1 MSRPQNLYRLQQIDS
16 QIDQADLRLKEIRTL
31 LSDNTELNKASGI
44 AAKADKILQSA
55 KKELRTAEQNVK
67 NQQIKIEQVEN
78 SLYSGVVRNPKELQ
92 DLQNEATSLKRFLV
106 ILEDRQLEAML
117 SVDEANEIFSN
128 ADAELQ
134 KIEAQNEKQQK
145 NLVDERDKILG
156 ERELFLA
163 QQKDARKYI
172 IPTDLNVYERL
183 RKQRTGIAVAKVEN
197 RACNACGST
206 LSAALNQSA
215 RSPSQVVFCESCGR
229 ILFAT

>member
-1 MSRPQNLYRLQQIDS
+1 
-16 QIDQADLRLKEIRTL
+16 LKEIKTL
-31 LSDNTELNKASGI
+31 LSDNTELNIASGI
-44 AAKADKILQSA
+44 AAKADKILQLA
-55 KKELRTAEQNVK
+55 KKDLRTAEQNVK
-67 NQQIKIEQVEN
+67 NQRIKIEQVEN

-92 DLQNEATSLKRFLV
+92 DLQNEAASLKRFLV

-145 NLVDERDKILG
+145 SLVDERDKILG

-163 QQKDARKYI
+163 QQKDARKHI